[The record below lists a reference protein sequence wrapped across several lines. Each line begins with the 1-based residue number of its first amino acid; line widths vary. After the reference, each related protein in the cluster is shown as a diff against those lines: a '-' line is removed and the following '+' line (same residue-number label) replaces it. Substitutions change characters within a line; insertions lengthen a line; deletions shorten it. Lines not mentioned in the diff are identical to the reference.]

1 MFLLVPAIAAE
12 RRPGTRLFLPRTC
25 SRLGPVTAIGLWG
38 IAAESP
44 AETAVIGPDGTAV
57 SYADLAREA
66 DRYGRG
72 LLALG
77 LSAGDTVA
85 TLLPNGVTALA
96 MYFAAIETGLYV
108 VPVNWHLA
116 GAEVAYILGDS
127 AAGAFVAHERFAG
140 AAGEAAARAGIK
152 HRFAAGRAGSVPGF
166 EPLGR
171 LGDDGS
177 QDRPF
182 PRTHGAPMLYT
193 SGTSGRP
200 KGVRRPLT
208 GADPDDAAVTAAWF
222 FHLFGLAPFDGH
234 VHLCGSPLYHTAVLN
249 FAAISIQLGHPVV
262 LMDGWDPEE
271 ALALIERHRVTHTHT
286 VPTQFRRLLALPA
299 QVRARY
305 DTSSLR
311 AVIHSAAPCPQQ
323 VKREMIEWLGPVITA
338 GQWLRKPGSV
348 GLPWQGSEV
357 RVLDRAQHEV
367 APGQRGLVYMR
378 MGTSSFSYW
387 GDEEK
392 TRAARAG
399 DLFTVGDI
407 GYLDED
413 GYLFLCDRDSDV
425 IISGGVNIYPAEVEA
440 ELSCHP
446 AVADAAVFGIPHDD
460 WGEEVKAV
468 VEPAAGAQPG
478 PALTDEL
485 LAFLAGRVGRF
496 KLPRTIDYAAQLP
509 RDPNGK
515 LYKRRLRD
523 PYWAGRERAI

>member
-1 MFLLVPAIAAE
+1 LSVY
-12 RRPGTRLFLPRTC
+12 RTC
-25 SRLGPVTAIGLWG
+25 SRLGRVNAIGLWA
-38 IAAESP
+38 IAARTPEAP
-44 AETAVIGPDGTAV
+44 AVFGPDGTAV

-72 LLALG
+72 FQALG
-77 LSAGDTVA
+77 LTAGDTVA
-85 TLLPNGVTALA
+85 ALLPNGVTALA
-96 MYFAAIETGLYV
+96 VYFAAIETGLYV
-108 VPVNWHLA
+108 VPVNWHQVA
-116 GAEVAYILGDS
+116 AEVGYILGDS
-127 AAGAFVAHERFAG
+127 AAGVFAAHERFAR
-140 AAGEAAARAGIK
+140 AAGQAADLAGVK
-152 HRFAAGRAGSVPGF
+152 HRFALGTVPGF

-171 LGDDGS
+171 LGGDGP
-177 QDRPF
+177 DERPF

-208 GADPDDAAVTAAWF
+208 GADPDDAAATAAWF

-249 FAAISIQLGHPVV
+249 FATISIQLGHPVV

-271 ALALIERHRVTHTHT
+271 ALRLIERHRVTHTHT
-286 VPTQFRRLLALPA
+286 VATQFRRMLALPGD
-299 QVRARY
+299 VRARY

-311 AVIHSAAPCPQQ
+311 AVIHSAAPCPPQ
-323 VKREMIEWLGPVITA
+323 VKRQMIAWLGPVIVEYYAATE
-338 GQWLRKPGSV
+338 GGGTLIGSQEWLRKPGSV
-348 GLPWQGSEV
+348 GLPWPGSQV
-357 RVLDRAQHEV
+357 RVLDRAGQEV
-367 APGQRGLVYMR
+367 PPGQRGLVYMR
-378 MGTSSFSYW
+378 MGTSSFSYHN
-387 GDEEK
+387 DEQK

-399 DLFTVGDI
+399 DLFTVGDV

-425 IISGGVNIYPAEVEA
+425 IISGGVNIYPAEIEA

-485 LAFLAGRVGRF
+485 LAFLAGRVAGF
-496 KLPRTIDYAAQLP
+496 KLPRTIDYTAQLP